1 MLFPMSKEDGEKF
14 QQLKNGG
21 RLLLIGLT
29 GGIASGKST
38 VAQFLEEEGGVII
51 DFDILAR
58 RTVSPGEKAWRH
70 VVDFF
75 GEGVLLDN
83 RELDRKRLSE
93 IVFSD
98 TGKRKMLENFPP
110 PAIAKEF
117 VKEMEKIASEKGDA
131 IVFSVIPLLIEGG
144 MQELFHSVVVVHI
157 PREKQV
163 QRLMDRDGITRDRA
177 LDILNAQ
184 MPIEEK
190 LEYADFVIRNDGSI
204 EETKRQVQGLWLN
217 LMERQKSHEGK
228 AKFPDR
234 EP

>member
-98 TGKRKMLENFPP
+98 TGKRKMLENFTH